1 MVLESDRSDT
11 MSDEDSALKQD
22 LDEEALSAPVK
33 SEQPDIA
40 VQAIDTLSGADR
52 DCILLMSDKD
62 SVGQSESDDD
72 DQSMTCK
79 NEDRIHEILSPIAS
93 FQRQPELQLT
103 RRVPELQMGDGLLN
117 DSQSSQ

>member
-1 MVLESDRSDT
+1 M
-11 MSDEDSALKQD
+11 
-22 LDEEALSAPVK
+22 DEEALSPPVK

-79 NEDRIHEILSPIAS
+79 NEARIHEILSPIAS
-93 FQRQPELQLT
+93 A
-103 RRVPELQMGDGLLN
+103 
-117 DSQSSQ
+117 

>member
-11 MSDEDSALKQD
+11 QSEDDSVMQDEDEDQD
-22 LDEEALSAPVK
+22 DAPVK

-40 VQAIDTLSGADR
+40 VQAIDTLSGVDR

-62 SVGQSESDDD
+62 SVGCDKSKDDDDND

-93 FQRQPELQLT
+93 SHRQPQLQLT
-103 RRVPELQMGDGLLN
+103 RRLPELQMGDGLLN
-117 DSQSSQ
+117 DS